1 MTGPIL
7 PRQAAWRRAR
17 RALTLG
23 VALALFVTVFV
34 DIAILAV
41 PIYDM
46 QLYDR
51 VLLSRNMDT
60 VAMLSVACGTG
71 LVIYGVLDFLR
82 SATLVAISDQVGRAL
97 GAPVLEAGVWRS
109 VGGDASAGGEAMRD
123 LNEIRGFLSSG
134 AVSAPLD
141 ALCAPLLLAVMFMLH
156 PAFGWLGVAGVSLLT
171 IVGVVTDALVRPA
184 VTAAAQE
191 RSQAA
196 NQLAAGLRE
205 ADLTEGLG
213 MAPALSRRWARRHA
227 AALGR
232 MRQAGHRSDHVA
244 AAAKV
249 ARLAMQ
255 AGVMALGAVLI
266 LSREASA
273 GSLMGAN
280 LLLGKVLGPF
290 DALVSS
296 WRRWIAAWAAW
307 RRVAALL
314 ARPDAPSSDDAVPIP
329 GELGL
334 VLRDVCF
341 HEPRTGR
348 ALLQD
353 VTLDLA
359 PGTATALIGANGA
372 GKSTLLRLM
381 IGLLSPS
388 SGRVRLG
395 GIPVAASDRSR
406 IGYLPQGVH
415 LLDGTVWEN
424 VARFEDEATES
435 VIAATTAA
443 GVHEIV
449 GRLRQG
455 YETRIGQGAPTLSGG
470 QRQRIGLAR
479 ALHGVPLLLALDE
492 PDASLDQAGEAAL
505 LQAISAARAAGAVV
519 VIVTHRPHLLARMD
533 LVVTVRDGRIASVAP
548 PSKTEAPGPAH
559 VRSVT
564 V

>member
-1 MTGPIL
+1 MTGPV
-7 PRQAAWRRAR
+7 PSRAAALRRAR
-17 RALTLG
+17 L
-23 VALALFVTVFV
+23 ALALGLGLALLVTVFV
-34 DIAILAV
+34 DIAVLAV

-51 VLLSRNMDT
+51 VLLSRNIDT
-60 VAMLSVACGTG
+60 VAMLSVACGAG
-71 LVIYGVLDFLR
+71 LVIYGILDFLR
-82 SATLVAISDQVGRAL
+82 SATLVAISDHVGRAL
-97 GAPVLEAGVWRS
+97 GAPVLEAGVRRS
-109 VGGDASAGGEAMRD
+109 MDGDASAGGEAMRD

-156 PAFGWLGVAGVSLLT
+156 PAFGWLGTAGVSLLT
-171 IVGVVTDALVRPA
+171 IVGIVTDVLVRPA
-184 VTAAAQE
+184 VTSAAKE

-205 ADLTEGLG
+205 VDLTEGLG
-213 MAPALSRRWARRHA
+213 MASALSRRWARRHA
-227 AALGR
+227 EALDGIRRAGKRSDQVAAL
-232 MRQAGHRSDHVA
+232 
-244 AAAKV
+244 AKV
-249 ARLAMQ
+249 ARLGMQ
-255 AGVMALGAVLI
+255 AAVMALGAVLI
-266 LSREASA
+266 LSRQASA

-314 ARPDAPSSDDAVPIP
+314 AAPEVALAAGQVAPN
-329 GELGL
+329 EVGL
-334 VLRDVCF
+334 VLREVCF
-341 HEPRTGR
+341 EEPRTGR
-348 ALLQD
+348 ALLQE

-359 PGTATALIGANGA
+359 PGTATALVGPNGA
-372 GKSTLLRLM
+372 GKSTLLRLI
-381 IGLLSPS
+381 IGLLPPS
-388 SGRVRLG
+388 AGHVRLG
-395 GIPVAASDRSR
+395 GIPIAASDRGR

-415 LLDGTVWEN
+415 LLDGTVSEN
-424 VARFEDEATES
+424 VARFEDGSTES

-443 GVHEIV
+443 GIHDMV

-455 YETRIGQGAPTLSGG
+455 YETRIGQGAPTLSSG

-492 PDASLDQAGEAAL
+492 PDASLDQAGEGTL

-519 VIVTHRPHLLARMD
+519 VIVTHRPQLLARMD
-533 LVVTVRDGRIASVAP
+533 LVVTVHEGRIASVGP
-548 PSKTEAPGPAH
+548 PPKAAAPGPA
-559 VRSVT
+559 RLRPVT
-564 V
+564 A

>member
-1 MTGPIL
+1 MTGRARPPL
-7 PRQAAWRRAR
+7 AALRRAR
-17 RALTLG
+17 LALTLG
-23 VALALFVTVFV
+23 LSLALFVTVFV
-34 DIAILAV
+34 DIAVLAV

-97 GAPVLEAGVWRS
+97 GAPVLEAGIWRS

-156 PAFGWLGVAGVSLLT
+156 PAFGWLGVAGISLLT
-171 IVGVVTDALVRPA
+171 IVGIVTDALVRPA
-184 VTAAAQE
+184 VTEAAQK

-227 AALGR
+227 AALHQ
-232 MRQAGHRSDHVA
+232 MRQAGNRSDHVA

-255 AGVMALGAVLI
+255 AGVMALGVVLI

-307 RRVAALL
+307 RRVVALL
-314 ARPDAPSSDDAVPIP
+314 AVPDIALAGDAVPLP
-329 GELGL
+329 GEVGL

-341 HEPRTGR
+341 QEPRTGR

-359 PGTATALIGANGA
+359 PGTATALIGPNGA
-372 GKSTLLRLM
+372 GKSTLLRLI

-388 SGRVRLG
+388 SGQVRLG
-395 GIPVAASDRSR
+395 GIPIAAGDRSR

-424 VARFEDEATES
+424 IARFEGEAAEA
-435 VIAATTAA
+435 VIAATAS
-443 GVHEIV
+443 GVHEII

-492 PDASLDQAGEAAL
+492 PDASLDQAGDAAL

-519 VIVTHRPHLLARMD
+519 VIVTHRPPLLARMD
-533 LVVTVRDGRIASVAP
+533 MVVTVRDGRIASVEP
-548 PSKTEAPGPAH
+548 PRKAEAIGPARM
-559 VRSVT
+559 RSAT
-564 V
+564 A